1 MQIVIVTG
9 LSGAG
14 KSTALRALEDI
25 EFTCVDNIPV
35 PLVSQMVDHLAHEGD
50 RDKLAIAIDARQ
62 RRALT
67 AWQQTIAKL
76 RSSGH
81 RLEVMFL
88 DASDQVLLRRF
99 SETRRRHPL
108 SGDDV
113 LDGIRRDRELMAEMR
128 QGAAVVDTSQLNTH
142 QLKAIIQ
149 DRYGGTGKLAVT
161 FVSVLIWNSR
171 RLPEPPMAALPRD
184 REPAAAASAGAVAAQ
199 RRLDSLASAA
209 LAAGSAASLPN
220 AGVATQPAD
229 TMRVATTAAPAA
241 PAAPPASGT
250 SPTLTTAAAPDNAP
264 PPPAATVPAPSD
276 AVLTAQSRF
285 DSLADSLEHGL
296 HNYHDRRVDF
306 EQKRLSCTELAYGYR
321 AADEALVSLAQ
332 VARDTRALDQ
342 PRRARYNQLS
352 AGMDTVNNDFDAS
365 KCKRI

>member
-161 FVSVLIWNSR
+161 IVSFGFKHGLPLEFNLVFDVRFLPNPHFEPALTHLDGRDPEVAKFVFGPDGSELVRQVEGLLRFALPQFQKEGKLYVTVCVGCTGGRHRSVAVVEELRR
-171 RLPEPPMAALPRD
+171 RLAGEWDILVRHRD
-184 REPAAAASAGAVAAQ
+184 VERGE
-199 RRLDSLASAA
+199 
-209 LAAGSAASLPN
+209 
-220 AGVATQPAD
+220 
-229 TMRVATTAAPAA
+229 
-241 PAAPPASGT
+241 
-250 SPTLTTAAAPDNAP
+250 
-264 PPPAATVPAPSD
+264 
-276 AVLTAQSRF
+276 
-285 DSLADSLEHGL
+285 
-296 HNYHDRRVDF
+296 
-306 EQKRLSCTELAYGYR
+306 
-321 AADEALVSLAQ
+321 
-332 VARDTRALDQ
+332 
-342 PRRARYNQLS
+342 
-352 AGMDTVNNDFDAS
+352 
-365 KCKRI
+365 

>member
-35 PLVSQMVDHLAHEGD
+35 PLVNQMVDHLAHEGD

-67 AWQQTIAKL
+67 AWQQTITKL

-88 DASDQVLLRRF
+88 DASDEVLLRRF

-108 SGDDV
+108 SGDD
-113 LDGIRRDRELMAEMR
+113 LMDGIRRDRETMAEMR

-161 FVSVLIWNSR
+161 IVSFGFKHGLPLEFNLVFDVRFLPNPYFEPALTHLDGRDPDVAKFVFGPDGSELVHRVESLLRFALPQFQKEGKLYVTVCVGCTGGRHRSVAVVEELRR
-171 RLPEPPMAALPRD
+171 RLAGEWDILVRHRD
-184 REPAAAASAGAVAAQ
+184 VERGE
-199 RRLDSLASAA
+199 
-209 LAAGSAASLPN
+209 
-220 AGVATQPAD
+220 
-229 TMRVATTAAPAA
+229 
-241 PAAPPASGT
+241 
-250 SPTLTTAAAPDNAP
+250 
-264 PPPAATVPAPSD
+264 
-276 AVLTAQSRF
+276 
-285 DSLADSLEHGL
+285 
-296 HNYHDRRVDF
+296 
-306 EQKRLSCTELAYGYR
+306 
-321 AADEALVSLAQ
+321 
-332 VARDTRALDQ
+332 
-342 PRRARYNQLS
+342 
-352 AGMDTVNNDFDAS
+352 
-365 KCKRI
+365 

>member
-35 PLVSQMVDHLAHEGD
+35 PLVTQMVDHLAHEGD

-62 RRALT
+62 RRALG
-67 AWQQTIAKL
+67 AWQQTISKL

-88 DASDQVLLRRF
+88 DASDPVLLRRF

-108 SGDDV
+108 SGDDL

-128 QGAAVVDTSQLNTH
+128 QGAAIVDTSQLNTH

-161 FVSVLIWNSR
+161 IVSFGFKHGLPLEFNLVFDVRFLPNPYFEPALTHLDGRDPDVAKFVMGPDGSEIVRQVEGLLRFALPQFQKEGKLYVTVCVGCTGGRHRSVAVVEELRR
-171 RLPEPPMAALPRD
+171 RLAGEWDILVRHRD
-184 REPAAAASAGAVAAQ
+184 VERGE
-199 RRLDSLASAA
+199 
-209 LAAGSAASLPN
+209 
-220 AGVATQPAD
+220 
-229 TMRVATTAAPAA
+229 
-241 PAAPPASGT
+241 
-250 SPTLTTAAAPDNAP
+250 
-264 PPPAATVPAPSD
+264 
-276 AVLTAQSRF
+276 
-285 DSLADSLEHGL
+285 
-296 HNYHDRRVDF
+296 
-306 EQKRLSCTELAYGYR
+306 
-321 AADEALVSLAQ
+321 
-332 VARDTRALDQ
+332 
-342 PRRARYNQLS
+342 
-352 AGMDTVNNDFDAS
+352 
-365 KCKRI
+365 